1 LVDRVRD
8 TREALVV
15 TGSEEGVALG
25 SHSSRVHGLRS
36 IMVAPLLLK
45 GRLLGVV
52 YLDSR
57 AVKGIF
63 TTADVEILAAITNQ
77 VALALE
83 TARAAQLEIAV
94 RSAERDRDIAQLL
107 HTAMADV
114 GGTLDPDVVARR
126 LLASAA
132 GILSA
137 DAAVL
142 VRLTRDGA
150 ADAIGHGTV
159 AAHPTVDPAL
169 AAVVTSTAAAHNAP
183 ESPIPVPAV
192 LGSVVTSWLTAP
204 VTLRGEQHGVL
215 LAGTSARRYAAA
227 DVDIATALAV
237 QGAVAMENALL
248 FQQVQELATR
258 DGLTGLFN
266 RRHFFELAERSM
278 NLSRRYDR
286 PLAAAM
292 TDIDHF
298 KGVNDTHGH
307 AVGDEVIREVAHR
320 LRAVLRAPDMICRY
334 GGEEFAVLL
343 PETGAADVPAVAAR
357 LHRAVTEHPVDTA
370 AGPLRITVSVGVA
383 GLLPEESLETLLKKA
398 DEALYAAKRAGRDRI
413 AVAAT

>member
-1 LVDRVRD
+1 
-8 TREALVV
+8 
-15 TGSEEGVALG
+15 
-25 SHSSRVHGLRS
+25 
-36 IMVAPLLLK
+36 M
-45 GRLLGVV
+45 
-52 YLDSR
+52 
-57 AVKGIF
+57 
-63 TTADVEILAAITNQ
+63 
-77 VALALE
+77 
-83 TARAAQLEIAV
+83 
-94 RSAERDRDIAQLL
+94 AE
-107 HTAMADV
+107 V

-169 AAVVTSTAAAHNAP
+169 AAVTAAAHSAP
-183 ESPIPVPAV
+183 ESPIPAPAV
-192 LGSVVTSWLTAP
+192 LGSAVTSWLTVP
-204 VTLRGEQHGVL
+204 VMLRGEQHGVL
-215 LAGTSARRYAAA
+215 LAGTSARRYAEA

-248 FQQVQELATR
+248 FQQVQELATH

-298 KGVNDTHGH
+298 KEVNDTHGH

-320 LRAVLRAPDMICRY
+320 LMTVLRAADILCRY

-343 PETGAADVPAVAAR
+343 PETGAAEVPAVAVR
-357 LHRAVTEHPVDTA
+357 LHRAVTERPVQTA

-383 GLLPEESLETLLKKA
+383 ALLPEESLETLLKKA
-398 DEALYAAKRAGRDRI
+398 DEALYTAKRAGRDRI